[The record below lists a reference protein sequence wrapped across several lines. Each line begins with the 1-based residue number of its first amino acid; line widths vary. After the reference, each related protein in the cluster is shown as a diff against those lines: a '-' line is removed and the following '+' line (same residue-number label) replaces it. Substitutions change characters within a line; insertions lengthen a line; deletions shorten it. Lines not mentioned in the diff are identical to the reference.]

1 MDFDWE
7 KIKTEYITD
16 ANSSYRK
23 IAEKYGVSFS
33 TLKYRAKTEGWAE
46 LKEQFR
52 HDLTT
57 KTIDNEMEK
66 QVDRRTRLMDVTD
79 KLLEKIEET
88 VGGLT
93 SNAIVC
99 DRYIVKQISG
109 ALKDIKEIQGIKSD
123 MDIREQEAKIKNL
136 EKQAEAD
143 DIGTEVTIKFEGDTA
158 KWAK

>member
-23 IAEKYGVSFS
+23 ISEKYGVSFS
-33 TLKYRAKTEGWAE
+33 TLKYRAKTEEWAE
-46 LKEQFR
+46 LKEQFQ
-52 HDLTT
+52 HNVTT
-57 KTIDNEMEK
+57 KTIDNEMKK
-66 QVDRRTRLMDVTD
+66 QVDRRTRLLDVTD
-79 KLLEKIEET
+79 ELLEKIEET
-88 VGGLT
+88 VKGLN
-93 SNAIVC
+93 SKSIVC